1 MPETQL
7 VTRFL
12 ELPEI
17 VTARQDAVNWMLKV
31 QAYYHFRPETACL
44 SVNYLD
50 RFLSFHTLPEA
61 GKGWPL
67 QLLAVACLSIAA
79 KMEETNVPLL
89 LDLQILEPR
98 FLFKPSTVQ
107 RMEILVMARLKWRL
121 HIITP
126 FDFLHYFIEKLSCPS
141 SNFNGSIHS
150 VLSRSSD
157 LIISILRVINF
168 LDYTPSSIGAAAVLW
183 VTNQTMDDPKL
194 GCLHKRVN
202 KDMVKRCYNLI
213 KKNMSKLSHCNKV
226 LNVTIHAR
234 CHARKFCNKGFKSSH
249 SSPPNKC

>member
-1 MPETQL
+1 
-7 VTRFL
+7 
-12 ELPEI
+12 
-17 VTARQDAVNWMLKV
+17 MLTYLQMSIRRAQACNDDFV
-31 QAYYHFRPETACL
+31 Q
-44 SVNYLD
+44 
-50 RFLSFHTLPEA
+50 EA

-157 LIISILRVINF
+157 LIISILRGNSSRRNLSVLFLPFMLLEKLKVFMVSSTVINF

-202 KDMVKRCYNLI
+202 KVSAFTRRISCTNTKLI
-213 KKNMSKLSHCNKV
+213 KLM
-226 LNVTIHAR
+226 
-234 CHARKFCNKGFKSSH
+234 FC
-249 SSPPNKC
+249 P